1 MPNNANTAWLTFDD
15 IARDVMNELML
26 DQRHYIRILGF
37 VKRAYSEIYSIALPA
52 VKTVLLEF
60 ENPNMRIIDFP
71 IDYVYY
77 TKIGLINAYGATGT
91 PVIMTLSRND
101 RLHQFTDEEI
111 AELKQVHTEV
121 KKYFW
126 EKTYFSFCRETHGTI
141 TKSIK
146 HYHMQFIGAELQGKY
161 LRKMLQN
168 QGFPIEQELDISKSD
183 IIIHSH
189 DKN

>member
-1 MPNNANTAWLTFDD
+1 MVQLGTRQDYKKF
-15 IARDVMNELML
+15 L
-26 DQRHYIRILGF
+26 DGR
-37 VKRAYSEIYSIALPA
+37 K
-52 VKTVLLEF
+52 LLEAHECPF
-60 ENPNMRIIDFP
+60 CDLEGNKNHIIWEGKNWILLYNKYP
-71 IDYVYY
+71 Y
-77 TKIGLINAYGATGT
+77 TGNDQH
-91 PVIMTLSRND
+91 IMAIPRAHKEFFTE
-101 RLHQFTDEEI
+101 FTDEEV
-111 AELKQVHTEV
+111 AELKQVHAEV

-146 HYHMQFIGAELQGKY
+146 HYHMQFIGVELQGKY